1 MTSRSSKAF
10 SPAGISSFFEV
21 CDKTAEGKQIKDLK
35 KIGARGGGFGIQKGI
50 LTEVSAV
57 ESEKNNITIVIN
69 GKIAIDADTTKTV
82 AKMLLDKVYKNYQI
96 TIKHKVEIPIGTGFG
111 TSAGGALTTGLAL
124 SKILQLNLTYNQ
136 IGKIAHIAEV
146 KCKTGLGTV
155 GPLMI
160 GGCVLTI
167 EPGAP
172 GISILDRIPLTDEYA
187 IISGIVNP
195 IPTKQILNSQKRR
208 QEINCWGKK
217 TLKQI
222 LYEPTVENFLNCS
235 LKFAE
240 KTGFMTSQTRKLAKI
255 AKELGAIGSA
265 QNMVGE
271 AIHTLTLQKNIKSIV
286 EAFNKI
292 LPKEKVFTSKIDFQ
306 GARLLKN

>member
-1 MTSRSSKAF
+1 MISRISKAF

-21 CDKTAEGKQIKDLK
+21 CDKTTEGKTIKDLE

-50 LTEVSAV
+50 LTEVSV
-57 ESEKNNITIVIN
+57 IESEKNKITIEIN
-69 GKIAIDADTTKTV
+69 GKITNDADTTKTV
-82 AKMLLDKVYKNYQI
+82 AKMLLDKVDKNYQI
-96 TIKHKVEIPIGTGFG
+96 AIKHKVEIPIGTGFG

-124 SKILQLNLTYNQ
+124 SKSLKLNLTYNQ

-172 GISILDRIPLTDEYA
+172 GISIIDRIPLTDEYV
-187 IISGIVNP
+187 IVSGVVNP

-217 TLKQI
+217 TLEQI
-222 LYEPTVENFLNCS
+222 LNEPTVENFLNCS

-240 KTGFMTSQTRKLAKI
+240 KTGFITSQTRKLAKI

-271 AIHTLTLQKNIKSIV
+271 AVHTLILQKNAKSIV